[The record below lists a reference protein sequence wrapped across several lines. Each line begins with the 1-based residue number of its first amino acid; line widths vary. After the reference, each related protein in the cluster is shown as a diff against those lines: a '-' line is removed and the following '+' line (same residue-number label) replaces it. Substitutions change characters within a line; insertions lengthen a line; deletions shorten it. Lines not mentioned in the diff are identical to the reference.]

1 MLVSVTGSEA
11 LVCRVRLPKFSEV
24 ALELSKRVCATPVPE
39 TMTLSDGVAAL
50 LVKSKVPAIVAAE
63 LGSKL
68 IVKAELPP
76 GVMVSGKAIPVSVK
90 PEPLSDACEI
100 VRLAVPGF
108 FTVMVCVLVTPTLT
122 LPKLTLVGTTVI
134 CGCTPVAEN
143 EMVVGEFVALLTK
156 VMPPEDDPATVGAKM
171 IGMVRLC
178 PAARVT
184 GRVTPLSVKPVP
196 VKLICEM
203 VTLEFPVLETVTD

>member
-11 LVCRVRLPKFSEV
+11 LVCRVRLPKFNEV
-24 ALELSKRVCATPVPE
+24 ALELSKRVCVTPVPE

-90 PEPLSDACEI
+90 PEPLSDACE
-100 VRLAVPGF
+100 L
-108 FTVMVCVLVTPTLT
+108 
-122 LPKLTLVGTTVI
+122 
-134 CGCTPVAEN
+134 
-143 EMVVGEFVALLTK
+143 
-156 VMPPEDDPATVGAKM
+156 
-171 IGMVRLC
+171 
-178 PAARVT
+178 
-184 GRVTPLSVKPVP
+184 
-196 VKLICEM
+196 
-203 VTLEFPVLETVTD
+203 